1 MLHSISR
8 RFSRHAPE
16 RRAASRGAQRACT
29 TLLFVLLCAAL
40 CSVAAPA
47 GVAHADAP
55 RSGLPVDLPLN
66 DALAYRAPEFTEGEL
81 QSLRNDFAELLRSP
95 LVRGHSLSARIVA
108 LSTGQVVY
116 SFNEDFALKPASN
129 TKLFTTTAAW
139 ALLGESYRPYTAIY
153 SDEEP
158 VDGAIN
164 GDLVVYSYFDPSYST
179 HIHNDRAFVAD
190 RLIDQLEARGIRRI
204 EGRVLIAGAPLIDGH
219 RFGTLNLSTERE
231 QATYLFQER
240 LRSRDI
246 SVVGGY
252 DTVGLDR
259 PSDANTELARW
270 QGPPLRTL
278 VAWINRLSHNE
289 FADLLLMNI
298 GDIVEGEASYD
309 AGFRAIDSW
318 LQSIGIATDGLDLN
332 DGSGLS
338 HDNRVTANQLTTLI
352 ERVQRFP
359 WADDWNE
366 SLSVAGVDG
375 TFAGRLRSEATLGC
389 AWMKSGTIN
398 GVITS
403 AGILNHRGTG
413 ERFAIA
419 LLMNDVNNQPGA
431 RQIQDRIVE
440 RLASEALLAAR
451 PQTPELLEARL
462 NNNDVVL
469 RWDATSA
476 ERFVVER
483 QTATT
488 GWEPI
493 TLVDGESTS
502 ARVRAP
508 REPAAWR
515 VVALNSSGMSDPS
528 VALLAGGPTNSRRV
542 LVVEAHE
549 RWAGQPL
556 DENGLGSPHH
566 FLAMLIGPLAGYRVE
581 TVDNGVAVA
590 SAPPTNTDV
599 LWLLGKEGADF
610 VALTTG
616 EQSWLRRAER
626 EGSRVIVSG
635 SEAAWDLSTR
645 EGDGSQ
651 FLAEFFGASF
661 RADSAHTYT
670 ACAPDNEVCAFFNTP
685 SGMRVDWP
693 DALSVAEGGTSCLSY
708 RGGTGNEAC
717 VQRGGAILLGFPLT
731 AVAADSERHA
741 LLRYLMAL

>member
-1 MLHSISR
+1 MATL
-8 RFSRHAPE
+8 
-16 RRAASRGAQRACT
+16 AC
-29 TLLFVLLCAAL
+29 LVAAL
-40 CSVAAPA
+40 LA
-47 GVAHADAP
+47 GPFTAHADTQ

-66 DALAYRAPEFTEGEL
+66 EALEYRAPAFTESEL
-81 QSLRNDFAELLRSP
+81 SGLRSDFAELLRSP

-129 TKLFTTTAAW
+129 TKLFTTAAAW
-139 ALLGESYRPYTAIY
+139 ALLGEAYRPYTALY
-153 SDEEP
+153 SDRAPSGSSIE
-158 VDGAIN
+158 

-219 RFGTLNLSTERE
+219 RFGTLDLSTERQ

-240 LRSRDI
+240 FRSRGI
-246 SVVGGY
+246 NVVGGY
-252 DTVGLDR
+252 DTVGLER
-259 PSDANTELARW
+259 PSGARHELARW

-289 FADLLLMNI
+289 FADLLMMNI
-298 GDIVEGEASYD
+298 GEIVEGEASYD
-309 AGFRAIDSW
+309 AGFRAVEGW
-318 LQSIGIATDGLDLN
+318 LESVGVPTTGLDLN

-352 ERVQRFP
+352 ERIQRFP

-375 TFAGRLRSEATLGC
+375 TFAGRLRSDATLGC

-440 RLASEALLAAR
+440 RLASEALLATR
-451 PQTPELLEARL
+451 PRTPELTEARL
-462 NNNDVVL
+462 RGDNVVL
-469 RWDATSA
+469 RWNPTAA
-476 ERFVVER
+476 ERFVIER
-483 QTATT
+483 HTATT

-493 TLVDGESTS
+493 AVAGGSDTS
-502 ARVRAP
+502 VEIRSP

-515 VVALNSSGMSDPS
+515 VVALNNSGMSDPS
-528 VALLAGGPTNSRRV
+528 VALLAGGNTNTRRT

-556 DENGLGSPHH
+556 EENGLGSPHH
-566 FLAMLIGPLAGYRVE
+566 FLATLIGPLAGYRVE
-581 TVDNGVAVA
+581 SVDNGVAVA
-590 SAPPTNTDV
+590 TAPPADTDV

-610 VALTTG
+610 VALTAG
-616 EQSWLRRAER
+616 EQAWLRRAER
-626 EGSRVIVSG
+626 EGNRVVVSG

-645 EGDGSQ
+645 QGEGSR

-670 ACAPDNEVCAFFNTP
+670 ACAADNSVCAFFNTP
-685 SGMRVDWP
+685 SGMRIDWP
-693 DALSVAEGGTSCLSY
+693 DALSVAEGGSSCLSY

-717 VQRGGAILLGFPLT
+717 VRRGGAILVGFPLT
-731 AVAADSERHA
+731 AVAADSERYS